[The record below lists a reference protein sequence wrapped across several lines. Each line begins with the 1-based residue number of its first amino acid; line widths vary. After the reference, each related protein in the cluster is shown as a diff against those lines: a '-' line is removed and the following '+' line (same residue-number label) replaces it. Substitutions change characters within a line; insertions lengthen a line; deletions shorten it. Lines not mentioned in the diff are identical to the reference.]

1 MFDYPGKGKSGREK
15 DEMGKAT
22 NLKKIEFIDETF
34 RDAPQSVWAT
44 RMRTESMVGIAPML
58 DEAGF
63 KQACVSSAA
72 AFETAVMYL
81 YEDPWERIR
90 LLKKSMPKTP
100 LSVLI
105 RGRNIFGWRRYSND
119 VIELL
124 LKCLFKA
131 GIQWIMVFDGLNDLR
146 NLEWHIRV
154 GKRIGLKVIGEEV
167 FTESPVHTDEYFAR
181 KAKEFIKLGVEG
193 VILEDA
199 SGVLRPERTRTLV
212 PAIRQAVDKNELQFH
227 SHCSTGS
234 GPECYWEAL
243 KQGADTLCTASLPM
257 AYGESLP
264 ATIDILRKAREMGF
278 DDRIDEQQIKKID
291 DYCFWVAHKE
301 QKPLGQ
307 PIVFNPAEFQKYVS
321 HQIPG
326 GMMSNLVKQLSD
338 LGLLHRLPEVLE
350 EAGRVRQEIGYPV
363 MVTPFSQ
370 LVGVQATLNI
380 VEGKRYQTVPQELRL
395 YARGFYGAPATPFDQ
410 NVLDLLM
417 GDEKPI
423 DPTASFDEPF
433 LEKYRAEYGP
443 FLSDEDMLLTLFN
456 ARSTMEKFYKN
467 KKKIEIP
474 VVKSPLVAL
483 IKELASKHYI
493 QSIQIAKGS
502 LRIKQSF

>member
-1 MFDYPGKGKSGREK
+1 VLDYPGKGNPGREK
-15 DEMGKAT
+15 DEMSKAT
-22 NLKKIEFIDETF
+22 NLKKIEFVDETF

-44 RMRTESMVGIAPML
+44 RMRTESMLGIAPML
-58 DEAGF
+58 DEAGV

-146 NLEWHIRV
+146 NLEWHIRA

-167 FTESPVHTDEYFAR
+167 FTESPVHTDDYFAG
-181 KAKEFIKLGVEG
+181 KAKEFIKLGVDG

-199 SGVLRPERTRTLV
+199 SGVLRPERTHTLV
-212 PAIRQAVDKNELQFH
+212 PAIRQAVGHHELQFH

-264 ATIDILRKAREMGF
+264 ATIDVLRKAREMGF
-278 DDRIDEQQIKKID
+278 DDRMDEQQIKRID
-291 DYCFWVAHKE
+291 DYCYWVAYKE

-307 PIVFNPAEFQKYVS
+307 PIVFDPSEFQKYVS

-410 NVLDLLM
+410 NVLDLLL

-443 FLSDEDMLLTLFN
+443 FRSDEDMLLTLFN

-474 VVKSPLVAL
+474 VVESPLVAF
-483 IKELASKHYI
+483 IKELASKNYI
-493 QSIQIAKGS
+493 QSIQIEKGS
-502 LRIKQSF
+502 LRLKQSF

>member
-1 MFDYPGKGKSGREK
+1 MDKTAGV
-15 DEMGKAT
+15 
-22 NLKKIEFIDETF
+22 KKIEFVDETF

-44 RMRTESMVGIAPML
+44 RMRTESMIGIAPML

-81 YEDPWERIR
+81 HEDPWERIR
-90 LLKKSMPKTP
+90 LLKNSMPRTP

-105 RGRNIFGWRRYSND
+105 RGRNLFGWRMFSND

-131 GIQWIMVFDGLNDLR
+131 GIRWVMVFDGLNDLR
-146 NLEWHIRV
+146 NLEWHIRA
-154 GKRIGLKVIGEEV
+154 GKKIGLKAIGQAV
-167 FTESPVHTDEYFAR
+167 FTESPVHTDAYFAG
-181 KAKEFIKLGVEG
+181 KAEEFVRLGVEG

-212 PAIRQAVDKNELQFH
+212 PAIRQAVGTHELQFH
-227 SHCSTGS
+227 SHCGTGS
-234 GPECYWEAL
+234 GPECYLEAL
-243 KQGADTLCTASLPM
+243 KQGVDTLCTASLPL

-264 ATIDILRKAREMGF
+264 ATIDILQKAREMGF
-278 DDRIDEQQIKKID
+278 DDRMDEDQIRKMD
-291 DYCFWVAHKE
+291 DYCFWVAYKE

-307 PIVFNPAEFQKYVS
+307 PIVFQQAEFQKYVS

-326 GMMSNLVKQLSD
+326 GMMSNLVKQLGD

-350 EAGRVRQEIGYPV
+350 EAGRVRREIGYPV

-370 LVGVQATLNI
+370 WVGVQATLNI

-395 YARGFYGAPATPFDQ
+395 YARGLYGEPATPFDQ
-410 NVLDLLM
+410 NVLDMLM
-417 GDEKPI
+417 ADEKPI
-423 DPTASFDEPF
+423 DPAAGFNEPF

-443 FLSDEDMLLTLFN
+443 FESDEDLLLNLFN
-456 ARSTMEKFYKN
+456 ARPTMEIFYKN
-467 KKKIEIP
+467 RKKIEIP
-474 VVKSPLVAL
+474 VVKNPVVAF
-483 IKELASKHYI
+483 IQELASRQDIHSLKI
-493 QSIQIAKGS
+493 EKGP
-502 LRIKQSF
+502 LRIRQAF